1 MSTTRPRVFMRRTTV
16 AFMVLASVAIPATS
30 VAQEASPDD
39 AVGIGGR
46 VEVPEA
52 GYALTL
58 PPDWLHIRPTRAD
71 MDVILAQVETIV
83 PDLGPAVEAALAGG
97 LGLSLIAF
105 GDDNEGLPGSCT
117 VLDRAADG
125 RSVDAIAAEEVT
137 KLGALAEII
146 VSGPEVALIELPAG
160 RTARL
165 DVGLRLP
172 EIEVESSTYIL
183 VDRDWIHVLTCT
195 DDVRP
200 DDAWAG
206 IVETFEPVPP
216 TD

>member
-1 MSTTRPRVFMRRTTV
+1 MRRVMV
-16 AFMVLASVAIPATS
+16 AFSALALVVMPVTAL
-30 VAQEASPDD
+30 AQETTDDD

-46 VEVPEA
+46 VEIPEA

-71 MDVILAQVETIV
+71 LDAILAEVDTIV
-83 PDLGPAVEAALAGG
+83 PELGPAVEAALAGG

-105 GDDNEGLPGSCT
+105 GGDTEGLPGSCT

-125 RSVDAIAAEEVT
+125 RSVDAIADEEVT

-146 VSGPEVALIELPAG
+146 ASGPEVTLIELPAG

-172 EIEVESSTYIL
+172 DIEVESSTYIL
-183 VDRDWIHVLTCT
+183 VDRDWVHVLTCT

-206 IVETFEPVPP
+206 IVETFEPAPP